1 MVDGN
6 RRAGRR
12 AAPRVCG
19 ARGAGCAFRGSTVEN
34 AFAADVEWR
43 RRDEYFS
50 ASWLSDVVDAR
61 EHIEPSQC
69 D

>member
-1 MVDGN
+1 
-6 RRAGRR
+6 
-12 AAPRVCG
+12 
-19 ARGAGCAFRGSTVEN
+19 VEN